1 MPDRRRPSSG
11 NNGNTPPRKRR
22 RRRTRNNKRV
32 AILIGAIFIVII
44 AIIVTVMSLFIKAP
58 EIDVDPEYAALT
70 EGMTEE
76 EIAALAQAEADALAK
91 AEAEA
96 AAYAAHMERKDNF
109 YTILVSGVDDDNGGS
124 DTNILVGIDFN
135 EGTIH
140 GVSIPRDTKCYING
154 TAYKINAAY
163 NIGGTELMAET
174 IGDMLGI
181 PVDFTVEVSL
191 EAFVALVDTIGG
203 VYFNVPIDMDY
214 DDPIQ
219 DLSIHFE
226 AGSQWL
232 TGEQALE
239 VVRFRQNNDGTGY
252 GSQDIGRM
260 ATQQAFLIAIAQQ
273 ALTVGNLDKLASY
286 VNIFEKY
293 VETDLTTGN
302 LVWLGTQTI
311 GLGSSAISFSTLSGE
326 WTSPYI
332 YADASDA
339 LTTVNTYLNPYVEDR
354 VAADLNVAQ

>member
-1 MPDRRRPSSG
+1 MANRSSTSRSD
-11 NNGNTPPRKRR
+11 NSTPPRKR

-32 AILIGAIFIVII
+32 AILIGAILLTII
-44 AIIVTVMSLFIKAP
+44 AIIATVMSLFIKAP
-58 EIDVDPEYAALT
+58 EISTDTDEPAQSLNLS
-70 EGMTEE
+70 EE
-76 EIAALAQAEADALAK
+76 ELAALAEEEAAALAK

-96 AAYAAHMERKDNF
+96 AALAAHMERKDNF

-135 EGTIH
+135 EGIIH

-163 NIGGTELMAET
+163 NIGGTALMADT
-174 IGDMLGI
+174 VGDMLGI

-191 EAFVALVDTIGG
+191 DAFVALVDTIGG

-214 DDPIQ
+214 DDPTQ
-219 DLSIHFE
+219 ELAIHFE
-226 AGSQWL
+226 AGAQWL
-232 TGEQALE
+232 TGQQALE

-260 ATQQAFLIAIAQQ
+260 ATQQAFLIAVAQQ
-273 ALTVGNLDKLASY
+273 ALTVGNLDKLSSY
-286 VNIFEKY
+286 VGIFEKY
-293 VETDLTTGN
+293 VDTDLTTGN
-302 LVWLGTQTI
+302 LIWLGTQTI
-311 GLGSSAISFSTLSGE
+311 GLGSSAISFSTLSGD

-354 VAADLNVAQ
+354 VLADLNVAQ

>member
-1 MPDRRRPSSG
+1 MSERHTPQRTSPSAQRP
-11 NNGNTPPRKRR
+11 RR
-22 RRRTRNNKRV
+22 RRRKRNNKRV
-32 AILIGAIFIVII
+32 AILLGAILITFI
-44 AIIVTVMSLFIKAP
+44 AIIYVACSLFIKAP
-58 EIDVDPEYAALT
+58 DLLT
-70 EGMTEE
+70 DSEDTSAQTQELSEE
-76 EIAALAQAEADALAK
+76 ELASLAQAEADALAK

-96 AAYAAHMERKDNF
+96 AALAAHMERKDNF

-124 DTNILVGIDFN
+124 DTNILLGLDFAN
-135 EGTIH
+135 NTIH
-140 GVSIPRDTKCYING
+140 GVSIPRDTKCYIDG
-154 TAYKINAAY
+154 TAYKINASY

-174 IGDMLGI
+174 VSDMLGI

-203 VYFNVPIDMDY
+203 VYFDVPLAMDY

-226 AGSQWL
+226 AGYQYL
-232 TGEQALE
+232 TGADALK

-260 ATQQAFLIAIAQQ
+260 ATQQAFLIALAKQS
-273 ALTVGNLDKLASY
+273 LTVGNLTNLSSY
-286 VNIFEKY
+286 ISIFETY
-293 VETDLTTGN
+293 VDTNLTNGN
-302 LVWLGTQTI
+302 LVWLGTQAI
-311 GLGSSAISFSTLSGE
+311 GLGSNAISFSTLSGE

>member
-1 MPDRRRPSSG
+1 MANRTTSSRSERSQ
-11 NNGNTPPRKRR
+11 PPRK

-32 AILIGAIFIVII
+32 AILLGAILLTII
-44 AIIVTVMSLFIKAP
+44 AIIATVMSLFIKAP
-58 EIDVDPEYAALT
+58 EISTDDNETAQTLNLS
-70 EGMTEE
+70 EE
-76 EIAALAQAEADALAK
+76 ELVALAEQEAADLAK

-96 AAYAAHMERKDNF
+96 AALAAHLERKDNF

-140 GVSIPRDTKCYING
+140 GVSIPRDTKCYIDG
-154 TAYKINAAY
+154 TAYKINASY
-163 NIGGTELMAET
+163 NIGGVALMADT
-174 IGDMLGI
+174 ISDMLGI

-191 EAFVALVDTIGG
+191 DAFVALVDTIGA
-203 VYFNVPIDMDY
+203 VYFNVPVDMNY
-214 DDPIQ
+214 DDPLQ

-226 AGSQWL
+226 AGYQWL
-232 TGEQALE
+232 TGEDALG
-239 VVRFRQNNDGTGY
+239 VVRYRSDTDGTGGY

-260 ATQQAFLIAIAQQ
+260 ATQQSFLIAIAQQ
-273 ALTVGNLDKLASY
+273 ALTVGNLDKLSSY
-286 VNIFEKY
+286 VDIFETY
-293 VETDLTTGN
+293 VDTDLTTGN
-302 LVWLGTQTI
+302 LIWLGTQTI